1 MQSFPKGRE
10 RSLALE
16 PFTEIWMF
24 GLSKL
29 RLVEI
34 GIALLLTLAAL
45 IFVGLAVWAAETG
58 RISVAD
64 AWAGPASGADG
75 SMAAYMTIANQGHEA
90 DVLKRV
96 HTKTAQAVEINQPTV
111 TADGVMQM
119 RKVEGGLP
127 IKAGASLVFEP
138 GGTQLML
145 LGLTDALD
153 AGEQLLLTLEF
164 DRAGPVDVLV
174 PVSSA
179 GPRTA
184 RVTTEL
190 PNIRN

>member
-45 IFVGLAVWAAETG
+45 IFVGLTVWAAETG

-96 HTKTAQAVEINQPTV
+96 HTKKARSVEMARATM

-145 LGLTDALD
+145 LGLNDALE

-174 PVSSA
+174 PVSGA
-179 GPRTA
+179 GPNTA
-184 RVTTEL
+184 RVTAEL
-190 PNIRN
+190 PKIRN

>member
-1 MQSFPKGRE
+1 
-10 RSLALE
+10 
-16 PFTEIWMF
+16 MF
-24 GLSKL
+24 GLNKL

-34 GIALLLTLAAL
+34 AIALLLTLAAL
-45 IFVGLAVWAAETG
+45 IFVGLTVWAAETG

-75 SMAAYMTIANQGHEA
+75 SMEAYMTIANRGREA

-96 HTKTAQAVEINQPTV
+96 RTKTAKAVEISQPTL
-111 TADGVMQM
+111 TSDGVLQM
-119 RKVEGGLP
+119 RPVEGGLP
-127 IKAGASLVFEP
+127 IEAGASLTFEP
-138 GGTQLML
+138 GGTHLML
-145 LGLTDALD
+145 VGLTDALE
-153 AGEQLLLTLEF
+153 AGEQLLITLEF

-174 PVSSA
+174 PVSAA

-190 PNIRN
+190 SQMR

>member
-1 MQSFPKGRE
+1 
-10 RSLALE
+10 
-16 PFTEIWMF
+16 MF

-34 GIALLLTLAAL
+34 GVALLLTLAAL
-45 IFVGLAVWAAETG
+45 IFVGLTVWAAETG

-64 AWAGPASGADG
+64 AWAAPAGGGSG
-75 SMAAYMTIANQGHEA
+75 SVAAYMTIANQGHEA

-96 HTKTAQAVEINQPTV
+96 HSRKAKSVEMAQATM

-119 RKVEGGLP
+119 RKVEDGLP
-127 IKAGASLVFEP
+127 IEAGASLVFEP
-138 GGTQLML
+138 GGTHLIL
-145 LGLTDALD
+145 LGLNDALD

-174 PVSSA
+174 PVSGA
-179 GPRTA
+179 GPNTV
-184 RVTTEL
+184 RVTTQL
-190 PNIRN
+190 SQLHN

>member
-1 MQSFPKGRE
+1 
-10 RSLALE
+10 
-16 PFTEIWMF
+16 MF

-29 RLVEI
+29 RLFEI
-34 GIALLLTLAAL
+34 GVALLLTLAAL
-45 IFVGLAVWAAETG
+45 IFVGLTVWAAETG

-64 AWAGPASGADG
+64 AWARPTIGQSGVT
-75 SMAAYMTIANQGHEA
+75 AAYMTIANRGKTA

-96 HTKTAQAVEINQPTV
+96 RSKKAKSIEMHQAMM

-119 RKVEGGLP
+119 RKVEDGLP
-127 IKAGASLVFEP
+127 IEAGSSLVFEP

-145 LGLTDALD
+145 LGLDDALN

-174 PVSSA
+174 PVSAVGPKTTSA
-179 GPRTA
+179 ANSVQIVR
-184 RVTTEL
+184 
-190 PNIRN
+190 

>member
-1 MQSFPKGRE
+1 
-10 RSLALE
+10 
-16 PFTEIWMF
+16 MF

-34 GIALLLTLAAL
+34 GVALLLTLAAL
-45 IFVGLAVWAAETG
+45 IFVGLTVWAAETG

-64 AWAGPASGADG
+64 AWAAPAGG
-75 SMAAYMTIANQGHEA
+75 GVAAYMTIANQGHEA

-96 HTKTAQAVEINQPTV
+96 HSRKAKSVEMAQATM

-119 RKVEGGLP
+119 RKVEDGLP
-127 IKAGASLVFEP
+127 IEAGASLVFEP
-138 GGTQLML
+138 GGTHLIL
-145 LGLTDALD
+145 LGLNDALD

-174 PVSSA
+174 PVSGA
-179 GPRTA
+179 GPNTV
-184 RVTTEL
+184 RVTTQL
-190 PNIRN
+190 SQLHN

>member
-1 MQSFPKGRE
+1 
-10 RSLALE
+10 
-16 PFTEIWMF
+16 MF

-29 RLVEI
+29 RLFEI

-45 IFVGLAVWAAETG
+45 IFVGLTVWAAETG

-64 AWAGPASGADG
+64 AWAGPASGANG
-75 SMAAYMTIANQGHEA
+75 SIAAYMTIANRGHEA

-96 HTKTAQAVEINQPTV
+96 HAQKAKSVEMAQATM
-111 TADGVMQM
+111 TADGVVQM
-119 RKVEGGLP
+119 RKVEDGLP
-127 IKAGASLVFEP
+127 IEAGASLVFEP
-138 GGTQLML
+138 GGTRLMV
-145 LGLTDALD
+145 LGLKDALD

-179 GPRTA
+179 GPNTA
-184 RVTTEL
+184 RVTAEL
-190 PNIRN
+190 PNIGN

>member
-1 MQSFPKGRE
+1 
-10 RSLALE
+10 
-16 PFTEIWMF
+16 
-24 GLSKL
+24 
-29 RLVEI
+29 
-34 GIALLLTLAAL
+34 
-45 IFVGLAVWAAETG
+45 
-58 RISVAD
+58 
-64 AWAGPASGADG
+64 
-75 SMAAYMTIANQGHEA
+75 
-90 DVLKRV
+90 
-96 HTKTAQAVEINQPTV
+96 
-111 TADGVMQM
+111 
-119 RKVEGGLP
+119 
-127 IKAGASLVFEP
+127 
-138 GGTQLML
+138 ML

>member
-1 MQSFPKGRE
+1 MQSFPKGSE
-10 RSLALE
+10 RSLATE
-16 PFTEIWMF
+16 PFTETWMF

-45 IFVGLAVWAAETG
+45 VFVGLTVWAAETG

-64 AWAGPASGADG
+64 AWASPASRAGG
-75 SMAAYMTIANQGHEA
+75 SMAAYMTIANQGREA

-96 HTKTAQAVEINQPTV
+96 HAKMAKSVEMAQPTV

-127 IKAGASLVFEP
+127 IEAGASLVFEP
-138 GGTQLML
+138 GGTHLML
-145 LGLTDALD
+145 LGLKDALD

-164 DRAGPVDVLV
+164 DRAGAVDVLV
-174 PVSSA
+174 PVSGA
-179 GPRTA
+179 GPNTA
-184 RVTTEL
+184 RVTAEL

>member
-1 MQSFPKGRE
+1 
-10 RSLALE
+10 
-16 PFTEIWMF
+16 
-24 GLSKL
+24 
-29 RLVEI
+29 
-34 GIALLLTLAAL
+34 
-45 IFVGLAVWAAETG
+45 
-58 RISVAD
+58 
-64 AWAGPASGADG
+64 
-75 SMAAYMTIANQGHEA
+75 MAAYMTIANQGHEA

-96 HTKTAQAVEINQPTV
+96 HTKTAKAVEINQPTV